1 MSGSRPTE
9 NAIPRLAAELLNG
22 LLRFASIDWKEAKFP
37 VSKAIDDLGLHLL
50 HLFPAGRAPRGE
62 EGKQHH
68 VALQVGQGDR
78 CVVEHSDREV
88 RGLLSDADERGFLS
102 VGISS
107 ERQPVRASTSRNS
120 TIVGCT
126 VRYRSPRCRVSPDRE
141 KNLVCRRAG
150 RKYAVIGSWL

>member
-1 MSGSRPTE
+1 M
-9 NAIPRLAAELLNG
+9 NG

-88 RGLLSDADERGFLS
+88 RGLLSDAERAWFPFPSGSLRKGS
-102 VGISS
+102 PLGEYKQEQHNS
-107 ERQPVRASTSRNS
+107 RLYGPV
-120 TIVGCT
+120 
-126 VRYRSPRCRVSPDRE
+126 
-141 KNLVCRRAG
+141 
-150 RKYAVIGSWL
+150 

>member
-1 MSGSRPTE
+1 MTCRDPDYGECDSQ
-9 NAIPRLAAELLNG
+9 LAAELLNG

-88 RGLLSDADERGFLS
+88 RGLLSDADERGFLF
-102 VGISS
+102 
-107 ERQPVRASTSRNS
+107 
-120 TIVGCT
+120 
-126 VRYRSPRCRVSPDRE
+126 
-141 KNLVCRRAG
+141 RRDLFGKAA
-150 RKYAVIGSWL
+150 R